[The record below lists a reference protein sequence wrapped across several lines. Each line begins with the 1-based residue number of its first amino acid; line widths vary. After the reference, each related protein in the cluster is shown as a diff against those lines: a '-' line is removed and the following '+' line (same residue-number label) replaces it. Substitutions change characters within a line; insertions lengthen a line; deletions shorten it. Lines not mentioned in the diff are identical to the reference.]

1 MKPPLDP
8 LSANIDGISQPQL
21 RRLLLLAS
29 GSSSR
34 LADVD
39 DLDDARQQIEV
50 LLARLGIAEI
60 NPLAEA
66 VAAGT
71 SLDELRR
78 IKDVAK
84 RLLSR
89 AETPGE
95 QAAARLLYHV
105 AVATAFGRDATEISS
120 AAMAQR
126 SLLYERLALVF
137 AGDAVG
143 EAFHQAVLRA
153 RESGPA

>member
-8 LSANIDGISQPQL
+8 LSANIDGVSQAQL

-29 GSSSR
+29 GTSSR

-39 DLDDARQQIEV
+39 DAHDARQQIAV
-50 LLARLGIAEI
+50 LLDRLGMAAAD
-60 NPLAEA
+60 PLTEA
-66 VAAGT
+66 TGAAA
-71 SLDELRR
+71 SLEDLRR
-78 IKDVAK
+78 IKDLAK

-89 AETPGE
+89 AGTPSE
-95 QAAARLLYHV
+95 QAAATLLYHV

-120 AAMAQR
+120 SPIAHR

-137 AGDAVG
+137 ADDAVG
-143 EAFHQAVLRA
+143 EAFHQAALRA
-153 RESGPA
+153 RTLGEA